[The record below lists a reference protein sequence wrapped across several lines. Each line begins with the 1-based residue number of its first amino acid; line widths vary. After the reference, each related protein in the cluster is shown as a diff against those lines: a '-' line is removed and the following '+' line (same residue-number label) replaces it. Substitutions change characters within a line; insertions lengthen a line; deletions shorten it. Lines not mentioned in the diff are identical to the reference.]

1 MNMKYLKNLGD
12 QEFRKTEPN
21 VQEQKTDIHKLNIPQ
36 QTLSFGFNRWTMF
49 GIIAALALITILS
62 VTSVIQVNAILKYN
76 TDLHKAYKD
85 LKQNNELYKRQ
96 INQLES
102 PERITNIAKEKLGMQ
117 VANAAPQFVNQ

>member
-12 QEFRKTEPN
+12 QEFRKT
-21 VQEQKTDIHKLNIPQ
+21 QENDYKKTTDIPSMELPVKKIN
-36 QTLSFGFNRWTMF
+36 FGFNRWTMF

-62 VTSVIQVNAILKYN
+62 VTSVIQVNAQLKYN
-76 TDLHKAYKD
+76 SDLKKAYKE
-85 LKQNNELYKRQ
+85 LKQNNELYKRL

-117 VANAAPQFVNQ
+117 VANSAPQFVNQ